1 MQDRADGLLGTSIGT
16 IFAHLLTNFEKAL
29 RGCAYREQ
37 CGLHTTFYR
46 GTELQVSVP
55 MSAFEKIFPLAKNT
69 SERNSQTA
77 MIKEITIGEE
87 KLEIDLDG
95 APLWKIW
102 ILHIVLL
109 VRFGKLLK
117 ETQS

>member
-1 MQDRADGLLGTSIGT
+1 MWVTHHFLERDSVLGFS
-16 IFAHLLTNFEKAL
+16 NNK
-29 RGCAYREQ
+29 
-37 CGLHTTFYR
+37 
-46 GTELQVSVP
+46 P
-55 MSAFEKIFPLAKNT
+55 MSAFQKIFRWQKNT
-69 SERNSQTA
+69 SERTV

-117 ETQS
+117 ESSQCQR

>member
-1 MQDRADGLLGTSIGT
+1 
-16 IFAHLLTNFEKAL
+16 
-29 RGCAYREQ
+29 
-37 CGLHTTFYR
+37 
-46 GTELQVSVP
+46 
-55 MSAFEKIFPLAKNT
+55 MSAFQKIFRWQKNT

-117 ETQS
+117 ETQT

>member
-1 MQDRADGLLGTSIGT
+1 
-16 IFAHLLTNFEKAL
+16 
-29 RGCAYREQ
+29 
-37 CGLHTTFYR
+37 
-46 GTELQVSVP
+46 
-55 MSAFEKIFPLAKNT
+55 
-69 SERNSQTA
+69 

-117 ETQS
+117 KSIQTNTTETNTTKQCNATN

>member
-1 MQDRADGLLGTSIGT
+1 
-16 IFAHLLTNFEKAL
+16 
-29 RGCAYREQ
+29 
-37 CGLHTTFYR
+37 
-46 GTELQVSVP
+46 
-55 MSAFEKIFPLAKNT
+55 MSAFQKIFRWQKNT
-69 SERNSQTA
+69 SEKNSQTA

>member
-1 MQDRADGLLGTSIGT
+1 
-16 IFAHLLTNFEKAL
+16 
-29 RGCAYREQ
+29 
-37 CGLHTTFYR
+37 
-46 GTELQVSVP
+46 
-55 MSAFEKIFPLAKNT
+55 MSAFQKIFRWQKTHLKGT
-69 SERNSQTA
+69 T
-77 MIKEITIGEE
+77 MIKEITVGEE